1 LTYRVE
7 GRLALAFEGS
17 PHGGTKLNVL
27 AQQPPLK
34 VVRAFEL
41 ADGASLV
48 HVHNVSGGILGGDK
62 LELTVQVGAHARAQL
77 TTTSATRLYRRS
89 AHKAISTLTT
99 QFTVSSGAL
108 LEVLPDPLI
117 PFAHS
122 AYEQLT
128 RIDLADDAGLFLW
141 ETVAPGRA
149 ARGELFAYDSLT
161 LKLDIFAC
169 QQPIALEHIRLEPQ
183 LAPLTSLVRLGPY
196 RHFST
201 FYICRV
207 GLSDTRRIALE
218 AELMAL
224 AQQMSS
230 EGTLWSVSRLVAHGL
245 VVRVLSLNSREI
257 AQGLVRFWQTAKQAL
272 YGTLP
277 IPPRKIY

>member
-1 LTYRVE
+1 MTYRVE
-7 GRLALAFEGS
+7 GRLALAFEVS
-17 PHGGTKLNVL
+17 SHDGTKLNVL

-34 VVRAFEL
+34 VIRAFAL

-62 LELTVQVGAHARAQL
+62 LELTVQVGAQARAQL

-89 AHKAISTLTT
+89 AHK
-99 QFTVSSGAL
+99 TVSRQTNDFTIGSGAL

-122 AYEQLT
+122 AYEQFT

-183 LAPLTSLVRLGPY
+183 LAPLTSPVRLGPY

-207 GLSDTRRIALE
+207 GLPDTRWTALE